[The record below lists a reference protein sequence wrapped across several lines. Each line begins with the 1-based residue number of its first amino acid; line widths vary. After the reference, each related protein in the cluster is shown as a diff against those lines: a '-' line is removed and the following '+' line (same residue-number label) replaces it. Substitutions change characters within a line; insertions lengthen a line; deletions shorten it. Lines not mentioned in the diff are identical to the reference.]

1 LTSIGYGAMSIE
13 NSSID
18 IYSSADY
25 TNAVEK
31 LYNIDPIAKG
41 SNFFF
46 GRKKDDGQI
55 IYFPESYRIG
65 YKNFLNQN
73 QVWVQMDFLLVVG
86 LLSDGNWVFLPSYR
100 DGINDAKNELKF
112 AILAEGQRRIFED
125 NKRSNDELE
134 KQHKELEELYEENK
148 NIKEE
153 LDKQHVTAEEY
164 RREKDEMQRQLKE
177 IQDRLS
183 KIEDTHNIMRK
194 NEEKSDDLKRPAG
207 KKRGAV

>member
-1 LTSIGYGAMSIE
+1 MKKGGS
-13 NSSID
+13 D
-18 IYSSADY
+18 IYSSPDY
-25 TNAVEK
+25 TNAVAK
-31 LYNIDPIAKG
+31 LYDIDPTSKG
-41 SNFFF
+41 SNYFL

-55 IYFPESYRIG
+55 IYFPESYTIG
-65 YKNFLNQN
+65 YKNFLNGS
-73 QVWVQMDFLLVVG
+73 QVWVQMDFLFLLTG

-125 NKRSNDELE
+125 NKRANSELD

-153 LDKQHVTAEEY
+153 LDKQRITADEY
-164 RREKDEMQRQLKE
+164 RKEKDEMQRQLKE

-183 KIEDTHNIMRK
+183 KIEHDTHNIMRK
-194 NEEKSDDLKRPAG
+194 NEDKSDDLKKPVG

>member
-1 LTSIGYGAMSIE
+1 LKKGGS
-13 NSSID
+13 D
-18 IYSSADY
+18 IYSSPDY
-25 TNAVEK
+25 TNAVTK
-31 LYNIDPIAKG
+31 LYDIDPISKG

-65 YKNFLNQN
+65 YNNFLNGN
-73 QVWVQMDFLLVVG
+73 QVWVQMDFLFLLID

-125 NKRSNDELE
+125 NKRANSELD

-153 LDKQHVTAEEY
+153 LDKQRIIADEY
-164 RREKDEMQRQLKE
+164 RKEKDEMQRQLKE

-183 KIEDTHNIMRK
+183 KIEHDTLNIMRK
-194 NEEKSDDLKRPAG
+194 NEDKSDDLKRPVG

>member
-1 LTSIGYGAMSIE
+1 MKKGGS
-13 NSSID
+13 D
-18 IYSSADY
+18 IYSSSDY
-25 TNAVEK
+25 TNAVAK
-31 LYNIDPIAKG
+31 LYDIDPISKG

-46 GRKKDDGQI
+46 ARKKDDGQI

-65 YKNFLNQN
+65 YKNFLNGN
-73 QVWVQMDFLLVVG
+73 QVWVQMDFLFLLIG
-86 LLSDGNWVFLPSYR
+86 QLSDGNWVFLPSYR
-100 DGINDAKNELKF
+100 DGINDAKNQLKF

-125 NKRSNDELE
+125 NKRANSELD

-153 LDKQHVTAEEY
+153 LDKQRLKADEY
-164 RREKDEMQRQLKE
+164 RKEKDEMQRQLKE

-183 KIEDTHNIMRK
+183 KIEHDTHNIIRK
-194 NEEKSDDLKRPAG
+194 NEDKSDDLKRPVG

>member
-1 LTSIGYGAMSIE
+1 LKKGGS
-13 NSSID
+13 D
-18 IYSSADY
+18 IYSSPDY
-25 TNAVEK
+25 TNAVAK
-31 LYNIDPIAKG
+31 LYDIDPISKG

-46 GRKKDDGQI
+46 ARKKDDGQI

-65 YKNFLNQN
+65 YKNFLNGN
-73 QVWVQMDFLLVVG
+73 QVWVQMDFLFLLIG

-100 DGINDAKNELKF
+100 DGINDAKNQLKF

-125 NKRSNDELE
+125 NKRANSELD

-153 LDKQHVTAEEY
+153 LDKQRIRADEY
-164 RREKDEMQRQLKE
+164 RKEKDEMQRQLKE

-183 KIEDTHNIMRK
+183 KIEQDTHNIIRK
-194 NEEKSDDLKRPAG
+194 NEDKSDDLKRPVG

>member
-1 LTSIGYGAMSIE
+1 MSIE
-13 NSSID
+13 KSDID
-18 IYSSADY
+18 IYSSPDY

-55 IYFPESYRIG
+55 IYFPESYRIA

-73 QVWVQMDFLLVVG
+73 QVWVQMDFLLVG
-86 LLSDGNWVFLPSYR
+86 LLSDGNWVFLPSYI

-112 AILAEGQRRIFED
+112 AILAEVQRRIFED
-125 NKRSNDELE
+125 NKRSNSELE

-153 LDKQHVTAEEY
+153 LDKQRITAEEY
-164 RREKDEMQRQLKE
+164 RKEKDEMQRQLKE
-177 IQDRLS
+177 IQGRLS
-183 KIEDTHNIMRK
+183 KMEEDTHNIMRK
-194 NEEKSDDLKRPAG
+194 DEEKSDDLKKPVG
-207 KKRGAV
+207 KKRGAI